1 MANRNDGVYYFTS
14 EKLRE
19 KREEYRLLLGQNYQ
33 FELKCSMCYHN
44 ANYANTSLGCSLWL
58 GRAHRLERL
67 MKKNNK
73 KIEKLKAELLA
84 NGVPL

>member
-1 MANRNDGVYYFTS
+1 MNRRDDGGYFFSS

-19 KREEYRLLLGQNYQ
+19 KHSEYKQLLGQNYQ

-44 ANYANTSLGCSLWL
+44 ANYARTSLGCSLWL
-58 GRAHRLERL
+58 GRAHKLERL
-67 MKKNNK
+67 MLRNNK

-84 NGVPL
+84 N